1 MPHPSNA
8 NLPTLSYR
16 LGMAHPHTH
25 LFQVELRVPAWPG
38 EHVDLALPAWTPGAY
53 KIVDN
58 ARNLRGFE
66 AKGLD
71 GQVLAYDRRD
81 LHTWRIHHG
90 GNGFTVTYQVF
101 GDKMTIHQAQLNAQH
116 AFVNGCM
123 VFLYPVGG
131 QHCPTELAVDAPAGW
146 KVATGLEALGGNRF
160 KAPTYDDLID
170 CPLELGDF
178 QEAEFDVDGTPYR
191 IVWNGPTPMDRV
203 RLVDGLRKLIET
215 ETAFWGKAPY
225 SSYTF
230 IYNVTKDDYLNG
242 LEHKNSTAIQGPID
256 LDRNDKGFFALTAH
270 ELFHVWNVK
279 RLRPIGLGPFDYSR
293 PAHTTALWVV
303 EGLTE
308 YYTDL
313 MCLRAGITTRA
324 EYLRGIADNL
334 THLEQSPGRQFTT
347 LEQAS
352 FITWNFGDDRWN
364 GAVNY
369 YLKGSLAGLALDLEI
384 RTLTGNEKS
393 LDDVMRVLWERYG
406 APDLPY
412 DPEEVEAVIEEVVGE
427 PMGAFFDHHL
437 RSTADTDWTEVF
449 AKAGLRLVVDRETPA
464 LQARLAPK
472 EGGMLIE
479 DVRAQ
484 GAAEAAG
491 LMAGDLLVAI
501 GDRKATPALAGS
513 LDTYFQAGSTLP
525 VYFFRN
531 DRLHAAEVRFGCD
544 RRYAIL
550 PVEAPTPMQ
559 EEILK
564 TWLNSPARVPTYV
577 R

>member
-8 NLPTLSYR
+8 TLPTLYYR
-16 LGMAHPHTH
+16 LGMERPHTH
-25 LFQVELRVPAWPG
+25 LFQVEMRVGGWPG
-38 EHVDLALPAWTPGAY
+38 DHVDLALPAWTPGAY

-66 AKGLD
+66 VRGLD
-71 GQVLAYDRRD
+71 GQALACDRQD
-81 LHTWRIHHG
+81 LHRWRVHHG
-90 GNGFTVTYQVF
+90 GGGFTVTYQVYA
-101 GDKMTIHQAQLNAQH
+101 DKMTIHQAQLNAQH

-131 QHCPTELAVDAPAGW
+131 QHCPSELTVEAPESW
-146 KVATGLEALGGNRF
+146 KIATGLEALGGNRF

-170 CPLELGDF
+170 CPLEIGTF
-178 QEAEFDVDGTPYR
+178 QEAEFHVDGTRYL
-191 IVWNGPTPMDRV
+191 VAWNGTAPMDRV
-203 RLVDGLRKLIET
+203 RLVDGLRRLVET
-215 ETAFWGKAPY
+215 ETAFWGKAPFA
-225 SSYTF
+225 SYTF
-230 IYNVTKDDYLNG
+230 LYNVTADPYLNG

-279 RLRPIGLGPFDYSR
+279 RLRPIGFGPFDYSR

-313 MCLRAGITTRA
+313 MCLRAGITTRS

-334 THLEQSPGRQFTT
+334 VHLEQSPGRKFTT
-347 LEQAS
+347 LEEAS

-384 RTLTGNEKS
+384 RTLTDNGKS

-412 DPEEVEAVIEEVVGE
+412 DPEEVEAVIEEVVGA

-437 RSTADTDWTEVF
+437 RSTQDTDWAEVF
-449 AKAGLRLVVDRETPA
+449 AKAGLRLSIDRETPS
-464 LQARLAPK
+464 LQARLSPK

-491 LMAGDLLVAI
+491 LMTGDLLVAI
-501 GDRKATPALAGS
+501 GDRKATPALTGG
-513 LDTYFQAGSTLP
+513 LDAYLKPGDTLP

-531 DRLHAAEVRFGCD
+531 DRLHATEVTFGGD
-544 RRYAIL
+544 RHYSIL
-550 PVEAPTPMQ
+550 PAPASTPLQ
-559 EEILK
+559 ERILQS
-564 TWLNSPARVPTYV
+564 WLASPSRVPTYV